1 MSVKKQKIDIGTEV
15 DAVCLRKWLETVQ
28 RNNVAFR
35 AKSSWMAQNGTVLAT
50 LDERSPIFLS
60 PQSQAKN
67 VVVYTSLFTTEW
79 GTRLCDVTPI
89 SAKIETYHPVIA
101 TIENVN
107 PRVVKELFGPRTWRL
122 FDLETKYDC
131 FLDVSS
137 NREKITITTLPGI
150 DANEKN
156 RRAVKDIQAE
166 LGAIRERLCA
176 AAHIFSY
183 VSSLMLSSKLVV

>member
-1 MSVKKQKIDIGTEV
+1 
-15 DAVCLRKWLETVQ
+15 
-28 RNNVAFR
+28 
-35 AKSSWMAQNGTVLAT
+35 
-50 LDERSPIFLS
+50 
-60 PQSQAKN
+60 
-67 VVVYTSLFTTEW
+67 VYTSLFTTEW

-89 SAKIETYHPVIA
+89 SAKIETYQPVLVIA
-101 TIENVN
+101 TSEKGN
-107 PRVVKELFGPRTWRL
+107 PRVVKESFGPRNWRL
-122 FDLETKYDC
+122 SDLETKYDC

-183 VSSLMLSSKLVV
+183 ESSLMLSSKLVV